1 VDPLFLSAAE
11 VYGRRVVGNLLS
23 GGGADGVRG
32 LIAIKARGGL
42 TLVQDPEE
50 ARNPTMPAR
59 AIAEDDVDA
68 VLRLEQMGDALASLV
83 TGGGHQPAS
92 R

>member
-1 VDPLFLSAAE
+1 LIKGTPPVLLDHAAQ
-11 VYGRRVVGNLLS
+11 R
-23 GGGADGVRG
+23 
-32 LIAIKARGGL
+32 ARGGL

-83 TGGGHQPAS
+83 TGGAHQPAS